1 MNLKKHAQPLGLG
14 FVVLALATGALY
26 DNSRHRFGAARDE
39 AGLASGGNAAFLSK
53 LEWTWYDLKF
63 KFIDR
68 FKTRGDTVAKGV
80 LVAKID
86 DASLQKFGRW
96 PWSRG
101 IYGDLLSYLYELG
114 AEVVAFDAVFSEP
127 EFKEKFM
134 TKYMQMKPE
143 NKPASIQDKLK
154 LSTPEVQGLSKDISE
169 IGTQIFGSAV
179 LRLPKTVLG
188 YIWEGQSACHLYNPA
203 DKDAPKNDEGVP
215 FDVDEAG
222 DKGMLHVKRFA
233 DDLSALEKHG
243 ISIDGI
249 PPLEG
254 KGESPVLV
262 GFCPT
267 VSRAAI
273 SANAKYQGVFSAIA
287 DSDGLFRRIPLV
299 VGFVGASIKEIPEDD
314 RAFLPEDWAKKGT
327 FFPSLALQAV
337 AAYYDELDPNSNQ
350 PKYISKPQLETHRT
364 SQGAHVIDA
373 VIVPRGAGKDPLRIR
388 TLPDGTVPVNFYGSQ
403 GVSHP
408 PIGEFSLGQI
418 STELFDKDFQQ
429 RYDLDIAKPLRNKI
443 VIIGPTALG
452 VSDLRPNPVQGD
464 AAGVYI
470 HATMAARLLAATDKA
485 DAAQS
490 KVAFAGFA
498 WNAGIL
504 WVLGIMLA
512 SWVVN
517 VRSISGVSGTL
528 GVVLAFL
535 AADFVVFSEKALSLD
550 AMTTTLALSGL
561 FLAIFAY
568 KYFTEEKDRAF
579 VKGAFEK
586 YVSPDLVDQIM
597 ADPKKL
603 NLGGK
608 KAELSVLFSDVRG
621 FTTISEKM
629 DAAGLARFMNEYLS
643 PMTDIVQAN
652 KGTIDKYMGDAIMA
666 IFGAPIEYPE
676 HAERAVDG
684 ALAMLEKLPELVK
697 EWAARGLPPID
708 IGVGINT
715 GEMSVGNMGS
725 SKIFS
730 YTVMGDAVNLGS
742 RLEGINKEYGTN
754 LIVSEFTRA
763 KLPPEY
769 LCRELDRVKVKGKK
783 LPVTIFEVMGK
794 GNLPQKAAIRDRF
807 EEGLKLYYDRKFADA
822 KRIFESQAETDK
834 TSKIYLERCDY
845 WTEHAPEADWDGSWT
860 MKTK

>member
-1 MNLKKHAQPLGLG
+1 MKKHLKPFLLG
-14 FVVLALATGALY
+14 VAVLLLFSFFLF
-26 DNSRHRFGAARDE
+26 DNSRNRFSAGRDE
-39 AGLASGGNAAFLSK
+39 AGLTGSGSAAVLSK
-53 LEWTWYDLKF
+53 FEWAWYDLKF
-63 KFIDR
+63 KSTDR
-68 FKTRGDTVAKGV
+68 FKTRGPQMANGV

-101 IYGDLLSYLYELG
+101 IYADIISYLSELG

-127 EFKEKFM
+127 EFKEKYM
-134 TKYMQMKPE
+134 TKYMQMKPD
-143 NKPASIQDKLK
+143 NKPQSIQDKLK
-154 LSTPEVQGLSKDISE
+154 LSTAEVQDLSKEVSE

-179 LRLPKTVLG
+179 LKSPKTVMG
-188 YIWEGQSACHLYNPA
+188 YIWERQEACHLYNPA
-203 DKDAPKNDEGVP
+203 DKDAAKNEDGKA

-222 DKGMLHVKRFA
+222 DKGLLHVKRFA
-233 DDLSALEKHG
+233 DDLSALDKHG
-243 ISIDGI
+243 ISIEGM

-254 KGESPVLV
+254 RGESTVLV

-267 VSRAAI
+267 VSRGAI
-273 SANAKYQGVFSAIA
+273 SINAKYQGVFSAIS

-299 VGFVGASIKEIPEDD
+299 VGFIGKSLQEIPEDD

-327 FFPSLALQAV
+327 FFPSLALESVV
-337 AAYYDELDPNSNQ
+337 AFFDQVDPQTNQ
-350 PKYISKPQLETHRT
+350 PKYTSKPKLEISKNSSGVYSIE
-364 SQGAHVIDA
+364 A
-373 VIVPRGAGKDPLRIR
+373 VVVPRGEGKEPLRIR
-388 TLPDGTVPVNFYGSQ
+388 TLADGTVPVNYYGTQ
-403 GVSHP
+403 ETRWP

-418 STELFDKDFQQ
+418 SRDLNDAEFQKH
-429 RYDLDIAKPLRNKI
+429 YHLDLDKPLRNKI

-470 HATMAARLLAATDKA
+470 HATMAARLLEAAERL
-485 DAAQS
+485 DAHP
-490 KVAFAGFA
+490 KVSFAGLGLNLGIF
-498 WNAGIL
+498 WFLGLGLIL
-504 WVLGIMLA
+504 WLVRVRALA
-512 SWVVN
+512 G
-517 VRSISGVSGTL
+517 ISGVLSVVLSFLIVDFFVFSKAALALDGMTVTL
-528 GVVLAFL
+528 GLSAVFL
-535 AADFVVFSEKALSLD
+535 
-550 AMTTTLALSGL
+550 G
-561 FLAIFAY
+561 IFAF

-643 PMTDIVQAN
+643 PMTDLVQAN

-666 IFGAPIEYPE
+666 IFGAPIEYKE
-676 HAERAVDG
+676 HAQRATDA
-684 ALAMLEKLPELVK
+684 ALDMMAKLPEMVK
-697 EWAARGLPPID
+697 EWESRGLPPID
-708 IGVGINT
+708 IGIGINT

-730 YTVMGDAVNLGS
+730 YTVMGDSVNLGS

-754 LIVSEFTRA
+754 IIVSEFTRA
-763 KLPPEY
+763 QLPPEY

-794 GNLPQKAAIRDRF
+794 GDLPVKKRIQERF
-807 EEGLKLYYDRKFADA
+807 DAGLRLYYDKKFAEA
-822 KRIFESQAETDK
+822 KVLFEAEAETDK
-834 TSKIYLERCDY
+834 TSKIYIERCDY
-845 WTEHAPEADWDGSWT
+845 WMEHPPEDNWDGSWT